1 MFERLRDLLQ
11 ETIESQ
17 EQYWRFGG
25 LRVVLESHGEH
36 KNLVVLGGKFRWQ
49 FSNFEYINLLDVQKN
64 EILPVGE
71 TLANISNELECFAE
85 YYSLNYQKF
94 ADFLEVESKK
104 AQKGKCK
111 PRG

>member
-1 MFERLRDLLQ
+1 MFERLKKLLQ

-17 EQYWRFGG
+17 EQYWKFGG

-36 KNLVVLGGKFRWQ
+36 KNLLVLGGKFRWQ

-64 EILPVGE
+64 ELLPIGV

-85 YYSLNYQKF
+85 YYGL
-94 ADFLEVESKK
+94 DFTEFSNFVAAESRK
-104 AQKGKCK
+104 ARK
-111 PRG
+111 R

>member
-1 MFERLRDLLQ
+1 MFERLKKLLQ

-36 KNLVVLGGKFRWQ
+36 KNLLVLGGKFRWQ

-64 EILPVGE
+64 EILPIE
-71 TLANISNELECFAE
+71 TTLANISNELECFAE
-85 YYSLNYQKF
+85 YYRLDFQKF
-94 ADFLEVESKK
+94 ADFLAVESKK
-104 AQKGKCK
+104 ARK
-111 PRG
+111 R